1 MYYDGFMNYLVS
13 VSSRGLIYI
22 PKEAQ
27 KKAKIKK
34 PGKVELIMDGNEI
47 RIKAVKDIMDFA
59 GIGKKYAKFEYWKNF
74 RDRMEKEYE
83 DVS

>member
-1 MYYDGFMNYLVS
+1 
-13 VSSRGLIYI
+13 
-22 PKEAQ
+22 
-27 KKAKIKK
+27 
-34 PGKVELIMDGNEI
+34 MDGNEI

-59 GIGKKYAKFEYWKNF
+59 GIGKRYAKFEYWKDF